1 MKLNAS
7 AGNNEKAKNF
17 KGTIK
22 RLFSCMKPYRFGLF
36 IVIIF
41 TIVSSFIALLGP
53 RVLGLATNEIFE
65 GSKRILENTG
75 SVDFA
80 KMGKIIVILIII
92 YVTSSTISYLQQF
105 IMAGVAQK
113 TMRDIRGKIDE
124 KIQTLPLN
132 YYDTNSFGDIL
143 SRVTNDVDAVAI
155 NLEQGITQS
164 VSAIITVITIF
175 VMMLT
180 ISPTLTI
187 IGLVTLPLTMFS
199 TIFIVKKSQTYFIGQ
214 QSTLGEI
221 NGHIE
226 EMYNTHNIVKV
237 FGKEKD
243 VIETFDN
250 INHKLY
256 GHAMKAQFI
265 SSMIMPCVMF
275 FGNIGYILVAAIG
288 GIFAV
293 NGKLS
298 IGDIQAFIQYLR
310 LFMQPIQQTA
320 NIANTLQSTVAAA
333 ERFFEFLDEPNEVPE
348 TTTPKTL
355 GNIAGNVTFEH
366 VKFGYNP
373 ANPLIK
379 DLSIRIH
386 SGDKIAIVGPTGA
399 GKTTLVNLLMRFYDI
414 NAGKITI
421 DDTDIMDLTR
431 QDLRS
436 LFGMVLQDTWL
447 FKGSILENI
456 RYGNLQASDEDV
468 YAAAKAAYA
477 DRFIRTLPDGYQMQ
491 LNEEASNI
499 SQGQRQLLT
508 IARAILSNPKILIL
522 DEATSSVDTRTEVLI
537 QKAMKVLM
545 KDRTSFVIA
554 HRLSTIKDADLILVL
569 QEGDI
574 VETGTHNQ
582 LLEQGGFYANL
593 YNSQF
598 AENNKAD

>member
-1 MKLNAS
+1 
-7 AGNNEKAKNF
+7 
-17 KGTIK
+17 
-22 RLFSCMKPYRFGLF
+22 MKPYRFGLF

-41 TIVSSFIALLGP
+41 TILSSFIGLLGP

-143 SRVTNDVDAVAI
+143 SRVTNDVDAVAT

-164 VSAIITVITIF
+164 VSAVITVITIF

-199 TIFIVKKSQTYFIGQ
+199 TIFIVKRSQKHFIGQ

-243 VIETFDN
+243 VIETFDK

-355 GNIAGNVTFEH
+355 GNIAGNVAFEH

-421 DDTDIMDLTR
+421 DDIDIMDLTR

-477 DRFIRTLPDGYQMQ
+477 DRFIRTLPDGYQME

-545 KDRTSFVIA
+545 EDRTSFVIA

>member
-1 MKLNAS
+1 
-7 AGNNEKAKNF
+7 
-17 KGTIK
+17 
-22 RLFSCMKPYRFGLF
+22 MKPYRVGLF

-41 TIVSSFIALLGP
+41 TTLSAFIGLLGP
-53 RVLGLATNEIFE
+53 RILGLATNEIFE

-75 SVDFA
+75 SVDFS
-80 KMGKIIVILIII
+80 KMGKIIIILIII
-92 YVTSSTISYLQQF
+92 YVVSSTISYFQQF

-113 TMRDIRGKIDE
+113 TMRDIRAKIDT

-143 SRVTNDVDAVAI
+143 SRVTNDVDAVAT
-155 NLEQGITQS
+155 NLEQGITQG

-175 VMMLT
+175 IMMLT

-187 IGLVTLPLTMFS
+187 VGLVTLPLTMFS
-199 TIFIVKKSQTYFIGQ
+199 TIFIVKKSQKYFIGQ
-214 QSTLGEI
+214 QNTLGEI

-243 VIETFDN
+243 VIKTFDN

-265 SSMIMPCVMF
+265 SSTIMPAVMF
-275 FGNIGYILVAAIG
+275 FGNLGYILVAVIG

-293 NGKLS
+293 NGTLS

-333 ERFFEFLDEPNEVPE
+333 ERIFEFLDEPDEIAD
-348 TTTPKTL
+348 TTTPATL
-355 GNIAGNVTFEH
+355 GTIHGNVAFDH
-366 VKFGYNP
+366 VKFGYNEE
-373 ANPLIK
+373 NPLIK
-379 DLSIRIH
+379 DLSIRIN

-414 NAGKITI
+414 NGGKITI
-421 DDTDIMDLTR
+421 DDIDIMDLSR
-431 QDLRS
+431 HDLRS

-468 YAAAKAAYA
+468 FAVAKAAYA
-477 DRFIRTLPDGYQMQ
+477 DRFIRTLPDGYHME

-545 KDRTSFVIA
+545 EDRTSFVIA

-582 LLEQGGFYANL
+582 LLAQDGFYANL

-598 AENNKAD
+598 AENNKAN